1 MLKISELSALTDT
14 PASAIRYYESQGLLP
29 GVQRTPGG
37 SRRYDE
43 PLVLRIRM
51 LRFLQSMGFTL
62 ADIPTLLSDDLHA
75 PNHRAVLDSLQ
86 QKLTDVDQLLGQ
98 LQQKRIQLS
107 ELFNTLNH
115 SWQAGHCLNNDAI
128 SALLTRLNQ
137 PPTTQ

>member
-51 LRFLQSMGFTL
+51 LRFLQSMGFAL
-62 ADIPTLLSDDLHA
+62 ADIPALLSDDLQA
-75 PNHRAVLDSLQ
+75 PDHNAVLHSLQ
-86 QKLTDVDQLLGQ
+86 NKLGEVDQLITQ
-98 LQQKRIQLS
+98 LQQKRAQLN

-115 SWQAGHCLNNDAI
+115 SWQAGHCLDNTAI

-137 PPTTQ
+137 GRTTL